1 MQGRHKA
8 SDTDE
13 GISSDSEC
21 PTRVQSLLRQL
32 QERDTQL
39 ARLEWQASNWQQKF
53 EEEGTLRMLASDAN
67 HKPRSHEN
75 PKLLHCIF
83 EKFAYVQL
91 IINFVIMLSVVF
103 VVTHRFRLPA
113 TFRSIQQ
120 PEVTSAAAVVATE
133 VRQRRVSTCRHRATR
148 N

>member
-67 HKPRSHEN
+67 HKPRSLEN
-75 PKLLHCIF
+75 PK
-83 EKFAYVQL
+83 KT
-91 IINFVIMLSVVF
+91 SVVY
-103 VVTHRFRLPA
+103 H
-113 TFRSIQQ
+113 
-120 PEVTSAAAVVATE
+120 
-133 VRQRRVSTCRHRATR
+133 
-148 N
+148 